1 MSFYKT
7 VSFMS
12 KEVYY
17 MSDIVQA
24 IASVGF
30 PIVCCLITF
39 WYLRYVTDE
48 FRKEI
53 KEIQDKREDDNE
65 RIVEALNNNTLVIA
79 KITTKLDTIMEL
91 NKISDK
97 DIS

>member
-1 MSFYKT
+1 MN
-7 VSFMS
+7 
-12 KEVYY
+12 
-17 MSDIVQA
+17 DIVQA

-39 WYLRYVTDE
+39 WYLRYITDS

-53 KEIQDKREDDNE
+53 NDIQDKREGDNE

-91 NKISDK
+91 NKITDSE
-97 DIS
+97 S